1 MSRWGK
7 GALLVLAA
15 LGAVYAGAQPTAYR
29 CKVGGTV
36 TYSQLPCPGGGGRE
50 VGAKPHRVTDKAKEP
65 PQDRAVLAKRASL
78 TPEDRQECRALDQR
92 LREEERALQK
102 LGPAATIQD
111 EMPLV
116 YSKKKFREL
125 KC

>member
-15 LGAVYAGAQPTAYR
+15 LGALQTGAQTAYR
-29 CKVGGTV
+29 CGAA
-36 TYSQLPCPGGGGRE
+36 TYSQVPCTGGRP
-50 VGAKPHRVTDKAKEP
+50 VGVHPRRVTDRSKEP
-65 PQDRAVLAKRASL
+65 PQDRAVAARRASL
-78 TPEDRQECRALDQR
+78 TPEERQECRTLDQR
-92 LREEERALQK
+92 LREEDRALKK
-102 LGPAATIQD
+102 LGTQATLQD

-116 YSKKKFREL
+116 YTKKRFREL